1 MWSSIFE
8 EFQPSYTGVS
18 LEVRH
23 PYADIR
29 LLRFL
34 LSVPAL
40 PWCRNKHLVRR
51 ALSGVV
57 PEAVRLRPKTPL
69 RLNPNLQRARRH
81 GLPRAAASPLLE
93 SYGDAGRLS
102 SVRLDDDNV
111 ATVEATLRFVALSYW
126 LQRADVT
133 VGTTG

>member
-1 MWSSIFE
+1 MWPSIFE
-8 EFQPSYTGVS
+8 EFQPSYTGVP

-34 LSVPAL
+34 LRVPVL

-57 PEAVRLRPKTPL
+57 PEAVCLRPKTPL
-69 RLNPNLQRARRH
+69 RLHPNVQRARRH

-93 SYGDAGRLS
+93 TYGDIGRLS
-102 SVRLDDDNV
+102 NTRLDDDNV
-111 ATVEATLRFVALSYW
+111 AAVEAALRFVALSYW
-126 LQRADVT
+126 VQGADVT